1 MEMEMN
7 GWIDR
12 WKIIEG
18 NKIIWGAM
26 VLVCLLVS
34 SIVVVLY
41 CISRLQS
48 LYSLQINSSERL
60 YNV

>member
-26 VLVCLLVS
+26 VLVC
-34 SIVVVLY
+34 
-41 CISRLQS
+41 
-48 LYSLQINSSERL
+48 
-60 YNV
+60 